1 MQNKTWVSVAVFP
14 DRVCAEAVLQL
25 LANAAV
31 PAYLASNEHVPG
43 LGTRFSVFVP
53 SDLLHRAQWISQES
67 PVSDTELTYLA
78 TGELPENDDR

>member
-1 MQNKTWVSVAVFP
+1 VQNKSWVSVAAFP
-14 DRVCAEAVLQL
+14 DRVSAESVLEL
-25 LANAAV
+25 LANAAI

-67 PVSDTELTYLA
+67 PVSDAELIYLA
-78 TGELPENDDR
+78 TGEMPENNDR